1 MIIFLNENYKINCC
15 WSSKTKNTKN
25 KEKFLNIM
33 DVKEIED
40 YYKEMGNAKKKGTI
54 IYFL

>member
-1 MIIFLNENYKINCC
+1 
-15 WSSKTKNTKN
+15 
-25 KEKFLNIM
+25 M

-54 IYFL
+54 MIFLII